1 MCTKGMP
8 VESPGPGVADSCIMG
23 AGEETKILCRS
34 PSVLNRWAIS
44 PALCIAGFVDLCPR
58 VPVLG
63 TKTSD
68 MLFLMEL
75 WSSVLHRYSTNGEV
89 DLAVLCPA
97 WKLKLLRSSDC
108 RPGSLSLLTQD
119 RRPPPTFRL
128 HPEVGVNS
136 PTVEKNF
143 QSLIWAP
150 AQTSS
155 QTSWKLLNAL
165 RQQIPL
171 LLSGGE

>member
-97 WKLKLLRSSDC
+97 WKLRNRKYEISSSC
-108 RPGSLSLLTQD
+108 WGGSEWWAGVVSRLKQACSDLQCTNPRLGRLCGKQRICFTPFNQMFPNHFLSHYFDIQC
-119 RRPPPTFRL
+119 
-128 HPEVGVNS
+128 
-136 PTVEKNF
+136 
-143 QSLIWAP
+143 LI
-150 AQTSS
+150 
-155 QTSWKLLNAL
+155 L
-165 RQQIPL
+165 
-171 LLSGGE
+171 